1 MQQGHF
7 DGLVMHA
14 HTTGDQEFLGQ
25 LSNHPMFG
33 ASHLATMLH
42 KSEPLLKHVEP
53 SHFISI
59 VKASDPEASKLVDH
73 HPDLNAHPPELGPE
87 VEAYHNGVIKSPKKV
102 SAARGLPEASRNKGI
117 SRKKIFNIK
126 VAGSQEP
133 SKVMVKP
140 YHERVIRRVKSWM
153 KHPIQGWAEMT
164 NQALF
169 HAGGIGHLHQ
179 KVHVAEHDM
188 GPGHEKEPAL
198 IVHLSPGHSA
208 MANGGGRA
216 FHSTEHSLEQR
227 AANKMDVRK
236 IAMMDFLANNK
247 DRHGGNL
254 MVNEKTGAPLAI
266 DQSRNFQYVAPG
278 GYAEKKKGDQE
289 DHFAPYVEDTS
300 LRELIPFK
308 PHWGGGHE
316 NSQDYEP
323 AFDWWGEVGPKVRQT
338 FHDRLNQIKDPEVR
352 AHLKRNFDARA
363 DFLDERAN
371 IGINNYGNDWHTSS
385 PVPLYREDELSDEE
399 MRDPKLVEEH
409 EGRMRERNARQAA
422 DRGDKLM
429 ARKKY
434 KQWLSEKPKY
444 PVNMYDLGPDERYN
458 DPEWQKYDEDSKA
471 WFARHP
477 GVAE

>member
-1 MQQGHF
+1 
-7 DGLVMHA
+7 
-14 HTTGDQEFLGQ
+14 
-25 LSNHPMFG
+25 
-33 ASHLATMLH
+33 
-42 KSEPLLKHVEP
+42 
-53 SHFISI
+53 
-59 VKASDPEASKLVDH
+59 
-73 HPDLNAHPPELGPE
+73 
-87 VEAYHNGVIKSPKKV
+87 
-102 SAARGLPEASRNKGI
+102 
-117 SRKKIFNIK
+117 
-126 VAGSQEP
+126 
-133 SKVMVKP
+133 
-140 YHERVIRRVKSWM
+140 
-153 KHPIQGWAEMT
+153 
-164 NQALF
+164 
-169 HAGGIGHLHQ
+169 
-179 KVHVAEHDM
+179 
-188 GPGHEKEPAL
+188 
-198 IVHLSPGHSA
+198 
-208 MANGGGRA
+208 
-216 FHSTEHSLEQR
+216 
-227 AANKMDVRK
+227 
-236 IAMMDFLANNK
+236 
-247 DRHGGNL
+247 
-254 MVNEKTGAPLAI
+254 
-266 DQSRNFQYVAPG
+266 
-278 GYAEKKKGDQE
+278 
-289 DHFAPYVEDTS
+289 
-300 LRELIPFK
+300 LIPFK